1 MIKNFIYL
9 DEQKL
14 YSFSSQLFEGI
25 TDYVLN
31 EQYLDKA
38 TEKSSKD
45 GTPITSSQVIAN
57 VIRETSRT
65 TEKKFLHDHAFN
77 LFEQEVLSTD
87 QLLDLTT
94 AELSSLDSIANTD
107 KPFVKIKAQGH
118 FIDLQ
123 ELSHLFSYF
132 NDIGQAVAVLPLT
145 QEFQELETLK
155 VENKQSKAVKDLQS
169 KLDKQVRTLKANG
182 LSLPSTSTQGFKT
195 ILEHFGDNIVR
206 FQQDYGSIAFTS
218 CLDSSSLREPLK
230 AIYRKYSR
238 KTAKEFTVIATV
250 SHAIGT
256 QDVTSTTPPEGSNM
270 LAHFKE
276 MGEHLYDL
284 EQKFTGKGENEV
296 LLEPIA
302 IYTEL

>member
-31 EQYLDKA
+31 EEFLDKS

-77 LFEQEVLSTD
+77 LFEKEILSTNK
-87 QLLDLTT
+87 LLDLTST
-94 AELSSLDSIANTD
+94 DLSSIESIATTD
-107 KPFVKIKAQGH
+107 KPFVKVTAQGH

-123 ELSHLFSYF
+123 ELSHLFSHF
-132 NDIGQAVAVLPLT
+132 NEIGKAIAVLPLT
-145 QEFQELETLK
+145 EDFQKLEKLK
-155 VENKQSKAVKDLQS
+155 AVHKQSKEVKDLQS
-169 KLDKQVRTLKANG
+169 ELDKKVRSLIANG
-182 LSLPSTSTQGFKT
+182 LSLPPTSTQGFQT

-206 FQQDYGSIAFTS
+206 FQQNLDSLAFTS

-238 KTAKEFTVIATV
+238 KTAKKFTVIATI
-250 SHAIGT
+250 SHANGT
-256 QDVTSTTPPEGSNM
+256 QDVTFAEPPEGSNM

-276 MGEHLYDL
+276 MGEHLYDM
-284 EQKFTGKGENEV
+284 EQTFIGKSENEV